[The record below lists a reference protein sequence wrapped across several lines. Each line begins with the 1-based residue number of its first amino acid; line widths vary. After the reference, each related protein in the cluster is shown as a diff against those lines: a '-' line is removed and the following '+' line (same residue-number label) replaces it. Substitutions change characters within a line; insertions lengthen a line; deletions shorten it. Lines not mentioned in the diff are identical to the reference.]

1 VPKVK
6 FSLRQIEYFV
16 ATAETG
22 SIVQAARLIPI
33 SQPAISAA
41 IAHLEN
47 VFGVSLFIRHH
58 AQGLVLTPEGRVVL
72 EEARTLLLQAQEL
85 GSSLNGMLGRVQ
97 GEVTVGCMTT
107 LFPLLAPDL
116 IQRFSSTYPK
126 ARLHVIAG
134 HHEELSDKLRGGEIS
149 VMIGYNMTMP
159 PSIRFQPLSALPPYV
174 FTSTDHPFARKKHVH
189 LRDLAEEPFLLLDLP
204 FSREYFLQLF
214 SSAGTVPRIAG
225 HYPSMDV
232 IRSLAARGV
241 GFGLGNARPRNQ
253 RALDDKPLAYLAL
266 ADSCAPL
273 VYGLFTITEQRLPL
287 RVSAFVDMCVREL
300 SGQPLPGTV
309 ADESD

>member
-1 VPKVK
+1 MPRVK

-22 SIVQAARLIPI
+22 SIVQASRQVPI

-41 IAHLEN
+41 IAHLES

-58 AQGLVLTPEGRVVL
+58 AQGLSLTPEGRMVL
-72 EEARTLLLQAQEL
+72 QEARELLSQAQEL

-116 IQRFSSTYPK
+116 IQNFSATYPE
-126 ARLHVIAG
+126 ARLRVIAG
-134 HHEELSDKLRGGEIS
+134 HHEELTAKLRDGEVS
-149 VMIGYNMTMP
+149 VMIGYNMPMP
-159 PSIRFQPLSALPPYV
+159 QLISFQPLSALPPYV
-174 FTSTDHPFARKKHVH
+174 FTSVDHPLAKAGCVR
-189 LRDLAEEPFLLLDLP
+189 LADLVDEPFLLLDLP
-204 FSREYFLQLF
+204 FSRDYFLQLF
-214 SSAGTVPRIAG
+214 SSAGVAPRIAG

-253 RALDDKPLAYLAL
+253 NALDGKPLAYLGL
-266 ADSCAPL
+266 EDECAPL
-273 VYGLFTITEQRLPL
+273 VYGLFTVTGQRIPL
-287 RVSAFVDMCVREL
+287 RVSAFLDMCVETL
-300 SGQPLPGTV
+300 SNKNLPGTI
-309 ADESD
+309 